1 MFWGI
6 QLQIFFA
13 SLIFVKVR
21 LYCISEECLFYCSTS
36 SNYCFPLGSDPT
48 IDSHWHVLNESMKIC
63 VHFKALFPFAFAFEG
78 INIFIRRITVREV
91 WKKIPLRIYQDDENF
106 LYLMFLGQSRWQFG
120 YFQTELPTNLL

>member
-1 MFWGI
+1 MIQIVPEDPQQSEKIYLRQSCQRMFRGI

-48 IDSHWHVLNESMKIC
+48 IDSNWHILNESMKIC
-63 VHFKALFPFAFAFEG
+63 VHFKVLFPFAFAFEG
-78 INIFIRRITVREV
+78 NNIFIRRITIREV
-91 WKKIPLRIYQDDENF
+91 WKKIL
-106 LYLMFLGQSRWQFG
+106 
-120 YFQTELPTNLL
+120 